1 VSIFA
6 IPAIFDMSP
15 SSCIDRIDAVAAGA
29 AEPCEAMRGVER
41 LRAARFRG
49 VEVPDDPAA
58 VFLAIPFS
66 L

>member
-1 VSIFA
+1 
-6 IPAIFDMSP
+6 MSP